1 MNVIELILII
11 FLLCA
16 LLMALW
22 TYFGVR
28 QDIKKI
34 QNNQNQEVSEGVV
47 EGVENLTNI
56 NETFVE
62 GIMVDEIHE
71 ENPVIVSAYII

>member
-1 MNVIELILII
+1 MFINGIMDI
-11 FLLCA
+11 FRCA
-16 LLMALW
+16 
-22 TYFGVR
+22 TRY
-28 QDIKKI
+28 QKN
-34 QNNQNQEVSEGVV
+34 NNQNQEVSECVV

-71 ENPVIVSAYII
+71 DNPVIVSAYII